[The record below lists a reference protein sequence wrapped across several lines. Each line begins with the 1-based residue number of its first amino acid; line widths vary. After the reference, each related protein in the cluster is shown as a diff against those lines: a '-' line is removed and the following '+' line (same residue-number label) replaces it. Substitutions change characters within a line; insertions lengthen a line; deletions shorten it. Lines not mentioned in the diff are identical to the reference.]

1 MTGGDAR
8 PRFASVVIDVDS
20 TLSGIE
26 GIDWLAE
33 LRGPEM
39 ATRVAELTDRAMR
52 GEIPLESV
60 YGERL
65 KMIAPTRREVDAL
78 GVRYVESIAPGAANT
93 IVALRR
99 AGVAIALVSGGLREA
114 IVPLAQLLGADG
126 KALSAVSIRFDTKG
140 KYARYDERS
149 PLATQGG
156 KEQVVRG
163 LALAA
168 PTLGV
173 GDGATDLAMRP
184 AIAAFG
190 AYTGF
195 MRREAVVKAADFTI
209 ESFAQLE
216 ALVLG

>member
-1 MTGGDAR
+1 MTSAAPH
-8 PRFASVVIDVDS
+8 PRFASLVIDVDS

-26 GIDWLAE
+26 GIDWLAV

-39 ATRVAELTDRAMR
+39 ATRIAALTDSAMR

-65 KMIAPTRREVDAL
+65 RMIAPTRREIDAL
-78 GVRYVESIAPGAANT
+78 GARYVESIAPDAAT
-93 IVALRR
+93 VISTLRR

-114 IVPLAQLLGADG
+114 IVPLARLVGADG
-126 KALSAVSIRFDTKG
+126 KALNAVSIRFDRKG
-140 KYARYDERS
+140 RYAGYDERS
-149 PLATQGG
+149 PLATQAG
-156 KEQVVRG
+156 KERVVRD

-168 PTLGV
+168 PVLGV

-184 AIAAFG
+184 ALAAFA

-195 MRREAVVKAADFTI
+195 ARREPVTRAADFTI

-216 ALVLG
+216 GLVLG

>member
-1 MTGGDAR
+1 MSAAR

-26 GIDWLAE
+26 GIDWLAA

-39 ATRVAELTDRAMR
+39 ATRIADLTDRAMR
-52 GEIPLESV
+52 GEVTLDSV

-65 KMIAPTRREVDAL
+65 KMIAPTRREIDAL
-78 GVRYVESIAPGAANT
+78 ATRYLEAIAPGAEAAIGT
-93 IVALRR
+93 LRH
-99 AGVAIALVSGGLREA
+99 AGVAIAVVSGGLREA
-114 IVPLAQLLGADG
+114 ITPLARFVGVGGQGLR
-126 KALSAVSIRFDTKG
+126 AVSIRFDDEG
-140 KYARYDERS
+140 NYSGYDERS
-149 PLATQGG
+149 PLATQQG
-156 KEQVVRG
+156 KARVVRE
-163 LALAA
+163 LALGA
-168 PTLGV
+168 PVLGV

-184 AIAAFG
+184 AVAAFG

-195 MRREAVVKAADFTI
+195 VRREPVVREADFTI

>member
-1 MTGGDAR
+1 MSGAR

-26 GIDWLAE
+26 GIDWLAA

-39 ATRVAELTDRAMR
+39 AARIADLTDRAMR
-52 GEIPLESV
+52 GEVTLDSV

-78 GVRYVESIAPGAANT
+78 GTRYVEAIAPGAEAA
-93 IVALRR
+93 IGALRH
-99 AGVAIALVSGGLREA
+99 AGIAIALVSGGLREA
-114 IVPLAQLLGADG
+114 IAPLARRVGVGGQGLR
-126 KALSAVSIRFDTKG
+126 AVAIHFDAEG
-140 KYARYDERS
+140 HYAGYDARS
-149 PLATQGG
+149 PLATQQG
-156 KEQVVRG
+156 KAQVVRE
-163 LALAA
+163 LALGA
-168 PTLGV
+168 PVLAV

-184 AIAAFG
+184 VVAAFG

-195 MRREAVVKAADFTI
+195 VRRDPVVREADFTI